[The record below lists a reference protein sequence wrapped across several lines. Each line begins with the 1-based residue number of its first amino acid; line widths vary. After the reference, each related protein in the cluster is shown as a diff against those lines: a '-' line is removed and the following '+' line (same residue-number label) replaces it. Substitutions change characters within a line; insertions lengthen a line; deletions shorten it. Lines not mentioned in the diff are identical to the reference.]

1 MSAVLIPFPTPRRA
15 SSFDAVLAAMD
26 AAGTPNGRIVA
37 QAGRIVDIDWQAVD
51 AAITDLPGTLA
62 AMKAA
67 RPVSPPAI
75 AMSEPLPEAE
85 CERID
90 AAVHQL
96 KTRGGGWA
104 WEQDRAD
111 HAQRRDGR

>member
-26 AAGTPNGRIVA
+26 ATGEPCGRIVA
-37 QAGRIVDIDWQAVD
+37 DERRLVEIDMDEVWRRANASLAVV
-51 AAITDLPGTLA
+51 
-62 AMKAA
+62 KADHLA
-67 RPVSPPAI
+67 RPVRALPTGPAVD
-75 AMSEPLPEAE
+75 EAT

-96 KTRGGGWA
+96 KTRAGGWA
-104 WEQDRAD
+104 WEQDLAD